1 MTFYKWTENGIYY
14 GSYTP
19 GDSSY
24 GDLDGDGQYEI
35 VMLWSPSDAKDA
47 ATGGRTGKV
56 YMDAYKLD
64 GTQLWRIDMGYN
76 IRAGQ
81 HDTHLNVA
89 DFDGDGRAEVMVR
102 TADGTVDGQGNVI
115 GDASKGETY
124 ENSWA
129 ALNDGK
135 NLQGPLYVT
144 CFDGETGKAL
154 DTIDYFPN
162 NTVVLKCCITNI
174 R

>member
-1 MTFYKWTENGIYY
+1 MIFLWRNGIYY

-81 HDTHLNVA
+81 HDTQLNVA

-102 TADGTVDGQGNVI
+102 TADGTVDGQVNVI
-115 GDASKGETY
+115 GDA
-124 ENSWA
+124 
-129 ALNDGK
+129 
-135 NLQGPLYVT
+135 
-144 CFDGETGKAL
+144 
-154 DTIDYFPN
+154 
-162 NTVVLKCCITNI
+162 
-174 R
+174 

>member
-1 MTFYKWTENGIYY
+1 MATEPADTTFTLYRNQEKINEGAVTNFVDASGTVNDKYTVVANGEMSDSVGVWENGYLDIPLAKAPESDVLQMDRNGIYY

-76 IRAGQ
+76 LSLI
-81 HDTHLNVA
+81 H
-89 DFDGDGRAEVMVR
+89 
-102 TADGTVDGQGNVI
+102 I
-115 GDASKGETY
+115 
-124 ENSWA
+124 
-129 ALNDGK
+129 
-135 NLQGPLYVT
+135 
-144 CFDGETGKAL
+144 
-154 DTIDYFPN
+154 
-162 NTVVLKCCITNI
+162 
-174 R
+174 